1 MILPIDVHVI
11 FQAGKSST
19 LYDRCVD
26 SIPENVNLHTVYDSR
41 NQSTIVNR
49 NLGFARGS
57 SEWVSYVD
65 YDDYVEPGA
74 FDLLYEAALTAQ
86 CDAIF
91 GNSIVHQKNS
101 SQKMFT
107 HEPNT
112 EMLLRGQTAV
122 HQLYLV
128 KRTIVEKAIPFATK
142 VTGHQATFDFNL
154 TCAIGMMTRWKYLD
168 AITYHWDIQD
178 TSIHRELTKN
188 DTVAQR
194 TRAIDELKKL
204 IYK

>member
-65 YDDYVEPGA
+65 YDDYLEPGA
-74 FDLLYEAALTAQ
+74 FDLLYEAAQATQ

-91 GNSIVHQKNS
+91 GNSIVHQKNT
-101 SQKMFT
+101 SQKMFAR
-107 HEPNT
+107 EPNA
-112 EMLLRGQTAV
+112 EMLLHGQTAV
-122 HQLYLV
+122 HQLYIV
-128 KRTIVEKAIPFATK
+128 KRTIMEKAIPFATK
-142 VTGHQATFDFNL
+142 VTEHQSTFDFNL
-154 TCAIGMMTRWKYLD
+154 TCAIGMITNLKYLD
-168 AITYHWDIQD
+168 ATTYHWDIQD
-178 TSIHRELTKN
+178 MSIHRELTKS
-188 DTVAQR
+188 DTMAQR
-194 TRAIDELKKL
+194 MRAIDELKKL
-204 IYK
+204 IY